1 MKFLIPL
8 IFISLVK
15 YCDSQSL
22 NIYDQVIEELEA
34 NCFLIQK
41 ELRLK
46 EDCLIKLSSK
56 SITINITAFHEIV
69 DSLNLIKKEGMDS
82 FTAANLFD
90 LENHKDSFENEAL
103 TKIADKN
110 TNIQLYC
117 SEVIDGLMT
126 CETIEKKGV
135 ERNNDLIFGQS
146 LLHLLRI
153 SESNDVKLIHSV
165 LINNN

>member
-15 YCDSQSL
+15 SCDSQSL
-22 NIYDQVIEELEA
+22 NIYDP
-34 NCFLIQK
+34 
-41 ELRLK
+41 
-46 EDCLIKLSSK
+46 
-56 SITINITAFHEIV
+56 
-69 DSLNLIKKEGMDS
+69 
-82 FTAANLFD
+82 
-90 LENHKDSFENEAL
+90 L